1 MSFKPLFL
9 QPYTTPKIMSHFI
22 EKVVTDLLAQ
32 KLDFF
37 NTTLV
42 LPGKR
47 PMLFFRQEFQK
58 QAHTI
63 LLPKMISVEDFMA
76 EISGLEII
84 SGINLWFK
92 AYQSYK
98 KVVAKPDTFEEFIK
112 WGPTILKDFDDI
124 DASLVNPT
132 KILDYLVSI
141 ERIEKWGKDEIF
153 VNKNEVMQ
161 KHLLFWQ
168 IVTKFYFQL
177 RSDLEAEKIGYSGLA
192 FRLAADKVDEIIE
205 SQDHQFVFAGFN
217 ALTEA
222 EQKILFSF
230 EKNNIAQIYWDAD
243 QYYLDNPNQEA
254 GAFMRRYQNKVNSW
268 KWTFDEFNQPK
279 NINVTGVAKQVGQ
292 AKYIADIIAQMDEDE
307 IKKTALILADEA
319 ILPAILNSLPDNI
332 SYLNISMGIPL
343 KSVPLAQFFKSVFEL
358 QMNREKLGKGKT
370 FYFKNVLQIL
380 ENRTLSKFSTDSSR
394 EIASIIRT
402 NNRIFNAEKTLQ
414 DHLTDNVFAPLFFV
428 PPTLTE
434 FVYQLK
440 VWVENLM
447 QHELINNGSD
457 HQHLLLKE
465 YLFFFK
471 KVFIQLHENLTQVTD
486 VKDYRTL
493 YLLYNKIVQ
502 SESIAFIGEPL
513 KGLQLMGLLET
524 RLINFDNII
533 MTSVND
539 EILPLGRQN
548 NTFIPYDIRKEMG
561 LNTFTENDSIYA
573 YHFYRLIQ
581 RAKNVHLVYNTE
593 ADGMGSGEKSRFIAQ
608 IKFESKHN
616 IQETFAA
623 PSFKTQPLK
632 DIVIEKTPQT
642 MSKLIAWAEYGISPS
657 SLSTYL
663 RDPLDF
669 YEQRVFGIEEVEEA
683 EEMVS
688 AKTLGNI
695 VHGTLEELYQPYL
708 NKVLIEQ
715 DFDAIRKIKNDVL
728 QKYFKAEYKD
738 GHTDQ
743 GPNYLVYKI
752 AERIVNG
759 VLEKDKITASTTEFI
774 ILQLESKHEV
784 PFLLSNG
791 KEVKLRGIIDRIDQ
805 VDGQIRIIDYKTGF
819 TKDIKIDSEK
829 VNVVFE
835 DSDKAKELQLSFYA
849 HLFYGNPANRNREI
863 ELCIYPIKFPKKELF
878 KLKLDKSTI
887 IDQSIIELTTDPL
900 STLIEEILNP
910 NIPFQKKEK

>member
-1 MSFKPLFL
+1 MS
-9 QPYTTPKIMSHFI
+9 QFI
-22 EKVVTDLLAQ
+22 ENVVTDLLAQ
-32 KLDFF
+32 QTNFL

-58 QAHTI
+58 QAHTL

-76 EISGLEII
+76 NLAQLEVI

-98 KVVAKPDTFEEFIK
+98 KVVSKPDTFEDFIK
-112 WGPTILKDFDDI
+112 WGPTIIKDFDDI
-124 DASLVNPT
+124 DSALVNPE

-168 IVTKFYFQL
+168 IVKKFYFQL
-177 RSDLEAEKIGYSGLA
+177 REDLVASNQGYAGLV
-192 FRLAADKVDEIIE
+192 FRLAADKVNEIVE
-205 SQDHQFVFAGFN
+205 AQNEQFVFAGFN

-222 EQKILFSF
+222 EQKILFTF
-230 EKNNIAQIYWDAD
+230 EKHHIAKIYWDAD
-243 QYYLDNPNQEA
+243 KYYLDNQNQEA
-254 GAFMRRYQNKVNSW
+254 GAFMRRYKTKVNDW
-268 KWTFDEFNQPK
+268 KWTFDEFSKSK
-279 NINVTGVAKQVGQ
+279 NIHVTGVAKQVGQ
-292 AKYIADIIAQMDEDE
+292 AKYIADIIANMNEDE

-343 KSVPLAQFFKSVFEL
+343 KTVPLAQFFKSVFEL

-370 FYFKNVLQIL
+370 FYFKNILQIL
-380 ENRTLSKFSTDSSR
+380 ENRTLSRFSTESSR
-394 EIASIIRT
+394 NLSMLIRK
-402 NNRIFNAEKTLQ
+402 NNRIFNTPKSINESLE
-414 DHLTDNVFAPLFFV
+414 DNIFNSLFNIPNSLADFV
-428 PPTLTE
+428 L
-434 FVYQLK
+434 QLK
-440 VWVENLM
+440 NWTDKIMRHTSLND
-447 QHELINNGSD
+447 GSEVKY
-457 HQHLLLKE
+457 LLLKE

-471 KVFIQLHENLTQVTD
+471 KVFNQLYENLLAVNDVT
-486 VKDYRTL
+486 DYRTL

-561 LNTFTENDSIYA
+561 LNTFSENDAIYA
-573 YHFYRLIQ
+573 YHFYRLMQ

-593 ADGMGSGEKSRFIAQ
+593 SDGMGSGEKSRFISQ
-608 IKFESKHN
+608 IKFESNHQ
-616 IQETFAA
+616 ITESFAA

-632 DIVIEKTPQT
+632 EIEIEKTPQT
-642 MSKLIAWAEYGISPS
+642 LEKINTWAESGISPS
-657 SLSTYL
+657 SLSSYL
-663 RDPLDF
+663 RNPIDF
-669 YEQRVFGIEEVEEA
+669 YEQRVFGIKEVEEA

-695 VHGTLEELYQPYL
+695 VHGTLEELYKPYL
-708 NKVLIEQ
+708 KNVLHPQ
-715 DFDAIRKIKNDVL
+715 DYKKIRAIKNEVL
-728 QKYFKAEYKD
+728 DLFFKKEYKD
-738 GHTDQ
+738 GHTTQ
-743 GPNYLVYKI
+743 GPNYLVFKI
-752 AERIVNG
+752 AERIIDG
-759 VLEKDKITASTTEFI
+759 VLEKDEKLATESELR
-774 ILQLESKHEV
+774 ILEIEAKYNI
-784 PFLLSNG
+784 PFTLTNG
-791 KEVKLRGIIDRIDQ
+791 KVVTFNGVIDRIDE
-805 VDGQIRIIDYKTGF
+805 VDGQIRIIDYKTGAV
-819 TKDIKIDSEK
+819 KDVKIDSEK
-829 VNVVFE
+829 VDIIFE

-849 HLFYGNPANRNREI
+849 HLFYGNPANISKEI
-863 ELCIYPIKFPKKELF
+863 ELCIYPIKFPKKDLF
-878 KLKLDKSTI
+878 KLKVDKSTI
-887 IDQSIIELTTDPL
+887 INQDIISLTKDPL
-900 STLIEEILNP
+900 SKLIEEILNP
-910 NIPFQKKEK
+910 LIPFKNKEK